1 MRLPSSFIA
10 DAKKKQ
16 MDDDIVSFKNM
27 MRTTVP
33 QRIPTK
39 VWKEVLLRGEDTIIH
54 NGQFHQFHG
63 KNLGAGVW
71 EISRPVIAGESL
83 TKS

>member
-10 DAKKKQ
+10 NAKKKQ
-16 MDDDIVSFKNM
+16 MDADIASFKEM

-39 VWKEVLLRGEDTIIH
+39 VWKEILLRGEDTMMYK
-54 NGQFHQFHG
+54 GRFYQFHG

-71 EISRPVIAGESL
+71 EISRPVIAGEND
-83 TKS
+83 